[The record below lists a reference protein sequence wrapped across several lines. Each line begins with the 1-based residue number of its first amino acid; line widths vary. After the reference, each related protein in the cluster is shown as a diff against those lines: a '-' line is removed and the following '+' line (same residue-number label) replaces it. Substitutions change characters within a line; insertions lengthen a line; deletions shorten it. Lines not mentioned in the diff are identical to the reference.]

1 MACLRSVVPGVS
13 PLTGWLSDRLRFRRQ
28 RVGFVCNCAGY
39 TYLLVLLAVM
49 LMGIMQGIVGQSW
62 KSIMQRER
70 EEELLFRG
78 MQIQDAIGRWHQP
91 SPGARQHVATPL
103 NDLKDLLQDPRT
115 PAKVRYLRKLYRDPI
130 TNQDWAVIREPARGI
145 VGVTSTSTD
154 AVVKQ
159 DNFPDQLKHFVGSKR
174 YDQWQ
179 FVYTTGKST
188 AQAPQAATAARAF
201 Q

>member
-1 MACLRSVVPGVS
+1 MTVRIAFLHS
-13 PLTGWLSDRLRFRRQ
+13 T
-28 RVGFVCNCAGY
+28 AGY

-49 LMGIMQGIVGQSW
+49 LMGIMQGVVGQSW

-91 SPGARQHVATPL
+91 TGSAQQHVATPL

-115 PAKVRYLRKLYRDPI
+115 PAKVRYLRKLYQDPL
-130 TNQDWAVIREPARGI
+130 TNQDWTVIREPARGI
-145 VGVTSTSTD
+145 VGVASSSKD
-154 AVVKQ
+154 AVIKQ
-159 DNFPDQLKHFVGSKR
+159 DNFPDQLQDFIGKKR

-179 FVYTTGKST
+179 FVYKPVPKKMQATVT
-188 AQAPQAATAARAF
+188 AGGG
-201 Q
+201 

>member
-1 MACLRSVVPGVS
+1 MR
-13 PLTGWLSDRLRFRRQ
+13 
-28 RVGFVCNCAGY
+28 GFVVCTGGY

-49 LMGIMQGIVGQSW
+49 LMGIMQGVVGQSW

-91 SPGARQHVATPL
+91 TGSAQQHVATPL

-115 PAKVRYLRKLYRDPI
+115 PAKVRYLRKLYQDPL
-130 TNQDWAVIREPARGI
+130 TNQDWTVIREPARGI
-145 VGVTSTSTD
+145 VGVASSSKD
-154 AVVKQ
+154 AVIKK
-159 DNFPDQLKHFVGSKR
+159 DNFPDGLQHFVGTQR

-179 FVYTTGKST
+179 FVYKP
-188 AQAPQAATAARAF
+188 AQKKAITVPQLASPAGITR
-201 Q
+201 